1 MRKLLITCTLAFSL
15 FFVGDKIAEAS
26 SVHTVQ
32 SGDTFWI
39 LANQYGVPVNEIK
52 RANNRT
58 GDMIYVG
65 EKLNIPTSS
74 ISSEEKRL
82 MAQLVTAEAKGEPY
96 AGQVAVATV
105 ILNRVDSDLFPNT
118 VREVIYEQRQ
128 FTPVSTGT
136 IYQKPT
142 DSAVRAVNEAI
153 AFRGQGSGS
162 LFFYNPAIATN
173 FWNATRQHTIT
184 IGNHVFAK

>member
-1 MRKLLITCTLAFSL
+1 MSL
-15 FFVGDKIAEAS
+15 VFVGEKGAEAAS
-26 SVHTVQ
+26 MHTVQ
-32 SGDTFWI
+32 SGDTLWI
-39 LANQYGVPVNEIK
+39 LANKYGVSVNELK
-52 RANNRT
+52 YVNNRV
-58 GDMIYVG
+58 GDTIYVG
-65 EKLNIPTSS
+65 ERLTIPPS
-74 ISSEEKRL
+74 ISEADKRL

-118 VREVIYEQRQ
+118 IRGVIYENRQ

-136 IYQKPT
+136 INQAPT
-142 DSAVRAVNEAI
+142 ESAIRAVNEAI

-173 FWNATRQHTIT
+173 FWNATREHTIT